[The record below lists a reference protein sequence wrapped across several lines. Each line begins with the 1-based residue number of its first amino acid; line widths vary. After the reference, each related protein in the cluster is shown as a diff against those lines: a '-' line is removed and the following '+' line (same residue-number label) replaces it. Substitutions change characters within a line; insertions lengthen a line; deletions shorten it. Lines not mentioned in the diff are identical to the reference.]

1 MTPDTRRS
9 HRARRPAPSH
19 SARHGSARR
28 GRRRAAP
35 HRRGRTWTTAAVAV
49 AALTAGGLLLAHPAT
64 HRARVS
70 LASATSGATAGT
82 TAPAAS
88 PAAAA
93 TKVTLAVPAELT
105 LPGHLDLDWPASG
118 QAAVAVEGLGLI
130 GSSGPASTP
139 QPIASVTKT
148 MTAYLVLKDHPLAPG
163 QQGPDITVT
172 AEQAGQL
179 PAEEALQQSLVPV
192 YTGEQFTERQA
203 LQALMLAS
211 ADNMAQ
217 ILADWDA
224 GTETAF
230 VTRMN
235 ATANALG
242 MTHTTFT
249 QPSGY
254 LGTSISTAPD
264 LVTLGEAAMNDP
276 AFAQIVDQSSA
287 TIPSGTVTNYNTLL
301 GTDGVNGIKT
311 GSTYW
316 AGGCLLF
323 SATTTVDGHTAT
335 LIGAILGQPGTID
348 TMLPNV
354 FAATRQ
360 LINSTDNTL
369 TRTTLLTTAQTI
381 ATRTGNGPPQPLH
394 LTHNLVLTDWPGLTF
409 RLQLTGTPNN
419 PALAVQTPD
428 GHTDTTIPLTTTT

>member
-1 MTPDTRRS
+1 MPYS
-9 HRARRPAPSH
+9 
-19 SARHGSARR
+19 
-28 GRRRAAP
+28 
-35 HRRGRTWTTAAVAV
+35 TAK
-49 AALTAGGLLLAHPAT
+49 
-64 HRARVS
+64 
-70 LASATSGATAGT
+70 
-82 TAPAAS
+82 AS
-88 PAAAA
+88 PSAQAPR
-93 TKVTLAVPAELT
+93 VTLAIPATLT
-105 LPGHLDLDWPASG
+105 TPGHTDLDWPTSG
-118 QAAVAVEGLGLI
+118 QAAIAIEGLGQI
-130 GSSGPASTP
+130 GDSGPSSTP

-148 MTAYLVLKDHPLAPG
+148 MTAYLILKDHPLAVG
-163 QQGPDITVT
+163 QQGPSITVT
-172 AEQAGQL
+172 AAEAAQL
-179 PAEEALQQSLVPV
+179 PEEEALQQSLVPV
-192 YTGEQFTERQA
+192 ATGEQFTERQA

-217 ILADWDA
+217 ILADWDS

-230 VTRMN
+230 VAKMN
-235 ATANALG
+235 ATATALG

-276 AFAQIVDQSSA
+276 FFTQLVDQTSA

-323 SATTTVDGHTAT
+323 SAATTVNGHPAT
-335 LIGAILGQPGTID
+335 LVGAILGQPGSIT

-360 LINSTDNTL
+360 LINSTDSTL
-369 TRTTLLTTAQTI
+369 TRTTLLTATQTI
-381 ATRTGNGPPQPLH
+381 ATRTSNGAPQPLH
-394 LTHNLVLTDWPGLTF
+394 LTHDLTLTNWPGLTF
-409 RLQLTGTPNN
+409 HLHLTGTPTN
-419 PALAVQTPD
+419 PTLTIQTPD
-428 GHTDTTIPLTTTT
+428 GHTDTTIPLTP